1 MSLTEILKAIKEN
14 GIILVL
20 LVASFIYFQGRIT
33 ALEQKYEFCM
43 NERIEDAIKQRD
55 FNRTFGIER
64 RAVAILPDKLK
75 IIKA

>member
-1 MSLTEILKAIKEN
+1 MNLTEILKSIKEH

-33 ALEQKYEFCM
+33 VLEEKYEYCM

-55 FNRTFGIER
+55 FNRTFGLER